1 MWGAIIWFAPS
12 VTTNIIPVN
21 KFLGISVDHTK
32 SHARGYIL
40 VLRILSKWRPKTVTN
55 LWISRTRSYSPF
67 SNSFSPTLII
77 SYCHMVVKKS
87 WIIFNFICLENV
99 NPNFNRNPRFYS
111 LHFTLRITASMPKKV
126 NCTKLSRQQFSSA
139 RLPFFAI
146 RWVAK
151 QLILKSTL
159 AQSNETESEWVVKLA
174 NWQHL
179 TSFTVKILWFCIN
192 QHPLHITDSIF
203 SVRMQ

>member
-1 MWGAIIWFAPS
+1 MWTTLNLMLAVISLFWETSANGGLRQSRIYESLEQGAIP
-12 VTTNIIPVN
+12 
-21 KFLGISVDHTK
+21 
-32 SHARGYIL
+32 
-40 VLRILSKWRPKTVTN
+40 LSA
-55 LWISRTRSYSPF
+55 IHF
-67 SNSFSPTLII
+67 SLLFII

-111 LHFTLRITASMPKKV
+111 LHFTLRIMASMPKKV

-203 SVRMQ
+203 SVRML